1 MNKNRVGPSYFLLY
15 LTEIPYKIFLI
26 IFLNCVIQKVLWG
39 K

>member
-1 MNKNRVGPSYFLLY
+1 MKKNRVDPSYFLLY
-15 LTEIPYKIFLI
+15 LTEIPYKIFQI